1 MKFTILSTL
10 ALLAATAT
18 ASANV
23 TITGVDGRARSIEEI
38 QAISSD
44 SDTNR
49 QCQQQ
54 NGGYIP
60 TLKAGQYAAS
70 KFHNCFHTA
79 DQIYEFVDALASQNP
94 TLLTKEAIS
103 TTYQGKTI
111 YGYKLSNGARSQS
124 LYFQAMQHAREWVAG
139 SSLLFSLSSI
149 LDDIANNRATIADTF
164 DVYFVPIVN
173 IDGYEITWSNN
184 RYQRKSANEVDLN
197 RNWPTP
203 NPNPNPP
210 SSDDETYPGPNPFSE
225 PETKGINAWLQSKS
239 SEIAG
244 FVDLHTYAGLILY
257 AYGDTKQPIGNG
269 YDQKFDALGQGM
281 KKVMGAYTPE
291 HAYQLYLA
299 YGVFPDYAFRQFKKP
314 AITIEITGNDFTA
327 PASTI
332 RTRGTE
338 IYKGLTQFAKE
349 VV

>member
-44 SDTNR
+44 GDTNR

-149 LDDIANNRATIADTF
+149 LDDIANN
-164 DVYFVPIVN
+164 
-173 IDGYEITWSNN
+173 
-184 RYQRKSANEVDLN
+184 
-197 RNWPTP
+197 
-203 NPNPNPP
+203 
-210 SSDDETYPGPNPFSE
+210 
-225 PETKGINAWLQSKS
+225 
-239 SEIAG
+239 
-244 FVDLHTYAGLILY
+244 
-257 AYGDTKQPIGNG
+257 
-269 YDQKFDALGQGM
+269 
-281 KKVMGAYTPE
+281 
-291 HAYQLYLA
+291 
-299 YGVFPDYAFRQFKKP
+299 
-314 AITIEITGNDFTA
+314 
-327 PASTI
+327 
-332 RTRGTE
+332 
-338 IYKGLTQFAKE
+338 
-349 VV
+349 